1 MSGPRNAETTLGGR
15 TYTFRGLSVPSVT
28 TILKAYPKPGLLVW
42 SAKEAAKLAVAAIR
56 AGKTSKD
63 VLAQLAEDAWHAHE
77 ATITHQTRHKKTCD
91 FTPDV
96 VNWIA
101 GAHTRIR
108 DEAGARGTDVHEAA
122 EHDADLSDVPE
133 KAQAAYLSYRQWVE
147 DYQPV
152 ILAKEFQVF
161 DDTDEFGGSGDLIA
175 EVNGSVF
182 LIDLKTSKS
191 MHNDT
196 RLQLA
201 AYRYALICIVG
212 DEYDDEAFVAK
223 DQVERTA
230 ILHLTD
236 EGYSFVEVEAGFE
249 EYQRFTDVKRIWE
262 FAAANDDRKG
272 VGVVI
277 KPPARAA

>member
-15 TYTFRGLSVPSVT
+15 TYTFRGQSVPSVT

-108 DEAGARGTDVHEAA
+108 DEAGGRGTDVHEAA

-133 KAQAAYLSYRQWVE
+133 RAKAAYISYRQWVE

-161 DDTDEFGGSGDLIA
+161 DAAEGYGGSGDLIA
-175 EVNGSVF
+175 RVNGSVF
-182 LIDLKTSKS
+182 LIDLKSS
-191 MHNDT
+191 RSIHNDT

-201 AYRYALICIVG
+201 AYRYAQDCIVG
-212 DEYDDEAFVAK
+212 DEYDEVANEAK
-223 DQVERTA
+223 GWVERTA

-236 EGYSFVEVEAGFE
+236 EGYSFVEVEGGPPELAMFLHV
-249 EYQRFTDVKRIWE
+249 RDIWE